1 MLYYNIKYLTKLLL
15 EVLVIVYKL
24 ENIKS
29 RKQKLLSSSLVL
41 LNEQNQEK
49 KPQFLLPDDILG
61 EEVSVCKMS

>member
-1 MLYYNIKYLTKLLL
+1 MTKLLL

-24 ENIKS
+24 ENIES

-49 KPQFLLPDDILG
+49 KPQFLLPDDVLV
-61 EEVSVCKMS
+61 EELSVCKMS